1 VKKEEVSVN
10 FAIVQG
16 QSTTESVMRLWLLC
30 LPFFLK
36 VPSLLMPFD
45 TKNPAMEER
54 LFVCCVLQV
63 GSAHITQLLC
73 PTTILSFHV

>member
-1 VKKEEVSVN
+1 MKKEEVSVN

-36 VPSLLMPFD
+36 V
-45 TKNPAMEER
+45 
-54 LFVCCVLQV
+54 
-63 GSAHITQLLC
+63 
-73 PTTILSFHV
+73 SFTAYAL